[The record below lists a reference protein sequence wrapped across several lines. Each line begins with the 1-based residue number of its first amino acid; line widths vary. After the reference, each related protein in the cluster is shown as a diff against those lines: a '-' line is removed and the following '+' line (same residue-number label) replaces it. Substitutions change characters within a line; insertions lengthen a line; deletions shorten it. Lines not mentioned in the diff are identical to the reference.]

1 MGTCFRRISQLAC
14 DGTDNLQV
22 DDLEP
27 AYGRY
32 ATVFMTGFD
41 NYAPVAKNST
51 LPSILVDV
59 TAKSPPTPPL
69 EQWTLDSLFL
79 LPYHRLR
86 YYRKLYA
93 RLLQNTTEGR
103 SDHRLLLAANQKL
116 EGLTRDVE
124 SRLELDVSEEESPPQ
139 SVAGSTG
146 DQSRETSWAND
157 KLRASQESS
166 GRDSSIESQSV

>member
-1 MGTCFRRISQLAC
+1 MGTCSRSAFDSPRE
-14 DGTDNLQV
+14 TDNVQV

-27 AYGRY
+27 SYSRY

-41 NYAPVAKNST
+41 NYAPVSKNAT

-79 LPYHRLR
+79 LPYHRVR

-116 EGLTRDVE
+116 EGLIKDVE
-124 SRLELDVSEEESPPQ
+124 SRLELDVSEEDSPPP
-139 SVAGSTG
+139 SVSGSNG
-146 DQSRETSWAND
+146 GQSRETSWANE

-166 GRDSSIESQSV
+166 GRDSSVESQSV